1 MAIIPADRISLPT
14 STQGNRLRPDIA
26 SPTTAS
32 FAQVLQN
39 STHHP
44 EPITAEKAQ
53 SVAELM
59 RLEQM
64 RAVIDP
70 FAESSPTLGAATRPA
85 STLLLEA
92 LLAQQPPKATT
103 ATTLQHVDATVTA
116 VPPSPPPAAPVAPA
130 NPTKSSEPPQS
141 LHEIISNAA
150 KRYGVDANLIKSVIK
165 VESNYNPKAVSHAGA
180 QGLMQLMPATARG
193 LGVTDPFDP
202 QQNIMAG
209 TRFLKDMLR
218 RYDGNLDAA
227 LAAYNWG
234 PGNVDRKGMA
244 LPRET
249 RDYLTRVKA
258 NYQQLA

>member
-1 MAIIPADRISLPT
+1 MAITPADRITLPPI
-14 STQGNRLRPDIA
+14 TQGHRLRPDA
-26 SPTTAS
+26 AAPAATS

-39 STHHP
+39 STHRP
-44 EPITAEKAQ
+44 EPFTADKAQ

-64 RAVIDP
+64 RSVIEP
-70 FAESSPTLGAATRPA
+70 FAESSPTMGTASRPA

-92 LLAQQPPKATT
+92 LLAQQAPKAP
-103 ATTLQHVDATVTA
+103 AAPVSQHVDAPAT
-116 VPPSPPPAAPVAPA
+116 AAPASPLPA
-130 NPTKSSEPPQS
+130 SPLPPTNTSEPPPS
-141 LHEIISNAA
+141 LQQIISNAA

-165 VESNYNPKAVSHAGA
+165 VESNYNPNAVSHAGA